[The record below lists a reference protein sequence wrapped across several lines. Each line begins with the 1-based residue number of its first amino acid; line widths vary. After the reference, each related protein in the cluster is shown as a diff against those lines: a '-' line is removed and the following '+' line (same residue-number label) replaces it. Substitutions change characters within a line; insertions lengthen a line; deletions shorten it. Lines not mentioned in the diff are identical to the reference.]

1 MPKNEVFKVGALL
14 SIHLSLVLYDLF
26 GAFESKFL
34 GLPIMKNWM
43 QHRMGLLAGSL
54 VFLILLFIYSL
65 TLAPTLLHIDCGEL
79 AAVQY
84 SLGIA
89 HPTGYPLFSLLGYL
103 FLKIPL
109 FDRAIIQC
117 NFLSALWTAAGAGLI
132 TFGLFQWL
140 ISEKPFPSAKGKS
153 GEKLE
158 KLPAFW
164 ISVSTGFLLGSTI
177 TVWAQATSVEVYSL
191 HLLLL
196 AGILVAAFCAWHRNS
211 RASWIWVGVGLG
223 LAFSNHMTTLMV
235 VPGVGFLYFHRK
247 GLNKKAIQEM
257 LFPALAGISILI
269 PAYGFLIW
277 RESMGPTISWGNLH
291 DFTTLK
297 RHVSGHQYQNWI
309 FAGSKVAA
317 RNLGEFLKA
326 APKEWGFPGLLLL
339 IFGFKRAFS
348 FHRVAAWAMVICLI
362 FNIFYVTQYDI
373 KDLEPY
379 FLLTMVSM
387 AYFMA
392 FGMLVFV
399 EKIKKPALS
408 FFLLAVPGLA
418 FAINWQVSN
427 QNQTQF
433 FEQYAR
439 KILDGVE
446 DNALILSQQWD
457 FLIPQ
462 YYYFKVAENQYSN
475 ILIVDKE
482 LLKRSWYLQ
491 GQLPRLQAD
500 IFQGME
506 EERDRFLAEV
516 KPFEEGKSYD
526 GQLIESA
533 YQDLISKLLL
543 AQAAKRPVYVTLEYI
558 SSQEIQIPPSL
569 TLVPMGLVVKLQPG
583 KPDYR
588 PCALKVFQ
596 PEFPESWGEKGPNAY
611 YSDFIKRMW
620 NTGCQIRAEYENQF
634 GKPNEAKRW
643 ISAILP

>member
-1 MPKNEVFKVGALL
+1 
-14 SIHLSLVLYDLF
+14 
-26 GAFESKFL
+26 
-34 GLPIMKNWM
+34 M
-43 QHRMGLLAGSL
+43 QHRMGLLAGGL
-54 VFLILLFIYSL
+54 VFLILLVIYSI

-109 FDRAIIQC
+109 FDRPIIQS
-117 NFLSALWTAAGAGLI
+117 NFLSAIWTAAGTGLL

-140 ISEKPFPSAKGKS
+140 ISEKQIPSAKAAA

-158 KLPAFW
+158 NTPAFW
-164 ISVSTGFLLGSTI
+164 ISISTGLLLGATL
-177 TVWAQATSVEVYSL
+177 TVWAQATSIEVYSL

-196 AGILVAAFCAWHRNS
+196 GGILIAAFQAWQRNT
-211 RASWIWVGVGLG
+211 RASWILVGACLGLG
-223 LAFSNHMTTLMV
+223 FSNHMTTLMV
-235 VPGVGFLYFHRK
+235 LPGVGFLYFHRK
-247 GLNKKAIQEM
+247 GVKKEAFQEM
-257 LFPALAGISILI
+257 LLPALAGFAILI
-269 PAYGFLIW
+269 PAYGFLLW
-277 RESMGPTISWGNLH
+277 RETMAPPISWGNLH

-326 APKEWGFPGLLLL
+326 APKEWGFPGLILL
-339 IFGFKRAFS
+339 ILGFRRAFS
-348 FHRVAAWAMVICLI
+348 FHRAAAWTMVISLV

-392 FGMLVFV
+392 FGMLSFL
-399 EKIKKPALS
+399 ERIKKPA
-408 FFLLAVPGLA
+408 FFFTLLAIPGLA
-418 FAINWQVSN
+418 FGVNWRVSD
-427 QNQTQF
+427 QSKTHF
-433 FEQYAR
+433 FEQYAL
-439 KILDGVE
+439 KVLDSVE

-462 YYYFKVAENQYSN
+462 YYYLKVAENKYSN

-491 GQLPRLQAD
+491 GQLPRLQTD

-506 EERDRFLAEV
+506 PERDRFLAEV
-516 KPFEEGKSYD
+516 KPFEEGRTYD
-526 GQLIESA
+526 GQMIEDA
-533 YQDLISKLLL
+533 YQNLISKLLVV
-543 AQAAKRPVYVTLEYI
+543 QAGKRPVYVTLEYL
-558 SSQEIQIPPSL
+558 SSQEIRIPSSL
-569 TLVPMGLVVKLQPG
+569 TLIPMGLVVKLQPG
-583 KPDYR
+583 KTDYQ
-588 PCALKVFQ
+588 PCSLKAFQ
-596 PEFPESWGEKGPNAY
+596 PDFPKSWVEKGPNAY

-620 NTGCQIRAEYENQF
+620 NTGCQIRSDYENQS
-634 GKPNEAKRW
+634 GKPEEARRW
-643 ISAILP
+643 QSAILP